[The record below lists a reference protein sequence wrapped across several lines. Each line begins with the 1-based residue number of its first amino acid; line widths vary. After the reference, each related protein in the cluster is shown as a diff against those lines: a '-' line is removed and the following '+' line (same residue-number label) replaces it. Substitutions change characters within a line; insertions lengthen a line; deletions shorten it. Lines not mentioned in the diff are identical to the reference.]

1 MSAADTPITGVALSE
16 VSHAVRDAYR
26 TLEGLHQSGWRLHA
40 LDFDAETSTATVIAE
55 SPTHRIVTVDWNR
68 GTGQINRRQVNG
80 VAAVFLVK
88 AAHDVAYLGH
98 ADIAG
103 PRRGQL
109 EQLQW
114 LAQGLG
120 EPRRPAAR
128 RRIDPIPSLPA
139 ARQPS
144 PQCRAAAWLMALLV
158 GEYGWRITAV
168 GEDIA
173 QRGFIAELP
182 GDVVAVYPAGMD
194 ADGTAAADLAR
205 ILPRLD
211 QINDLALLDV
221 LDYRELC
228 ASQHRADAA

>member
-1 MSAADTPITGVALSE
+1 MSAAHTPITGVDLSE

-40 LDFDAETSTATVIAE
+40 LDFDAETSTATVTAE
-55 SPTHRIVTVDWNR
+55 SPTHRIVMVDWNR

-98 ADIAG
+98 ADVTG

-109 EQLQW
+109 EQLRW

-128 RRIDPIPSLPA
+128 RRTDPIPSLPA

-144 PQCRAAAWLMALLV
+144 PLCRAAAWLMALLV

-221 LDYRELC
+221 LDYRELW